1 MILYNMRYR
10 GPYEYD
16 KFVLNVL
23 QIHNSLTLSELN
35 ELQINNE
42 KKDSLFTI
50 QKNIDNLYNALIGD
64 NENKGICEKIYEE
77 SYKLEWR

>member
-1 MILYNMRYR
+1 MILYNMRNR

-23 QIHNSLTLSELN
+23 QIHNALTLNELN
-35 ELQINNE
+35 ELKINNE

-50 QKNIDNLYNALIGD
+50 QNNINSLYDSLIGD
-64 NENKGICEKIYEE
+64 GNTKGICEKVYEA
-77 SYKLEWR
+77 SYNVEWR